1 MTSIATLFQD
11 VEECC
16 RRSPSG
22 VHFSE
27 TEDAYILEAFVAGVK
42 PKEINISYEKQSLSI
57 EATGSGYNYSYLVPL
72 PSVQIDESVAPEAI
86 AEDGIL
92 KISFPK
98 AKAAK
103 ALKINVKN
111 A

>member
-1 MTSIATLFQD
+1 MTLATLFQD
-11 VEECC
+11 VEEAF

-22 VHFSE
+22 VTINE
-27 TEDAYILEAFVAGVK
+27 TDEAFILEAFVAGVK
-42 PKEINISYEKQSLSI
+42 PKDIQISTEKRSLCI
-57 EATGSGYNYSYLVPL
+57 EAKGSGYSYSYLVPI
-72 PSVQIDESVAPEAI
+72 PPGQIDETATPEAI

-92 KISFPK
+92 RITFPK

-103 ALKINVKN
+103 PLKITVKG

>member
-1 MTSIATLFQD
+1 MTIATLFQD
-11 VEECC
+11 VEECF

-22 VHFSE
+22 VTLTE
-27 TEDAYILEAFVAGVK
+27 TEDAYILEALTAGVK
-42 PKEINISYEKQSLSI
+42 AKDIAISFEKRSLTI
-57 EATGSGYNYSYLVPL
+57 EAKGSGYSYSYLVPL
-72 PSVQIDESVAPEAI
+72 PAGQVDETATPEAT

-92 KISFPK
+92 KITFPK

-103 ALKINVKN
+103 PLKITVKG